1 MLAVVSLVS
10 GCSSDSSNGP
20 TDTST
25 NVTAPILENPEETAR
40 ELVTTWLT
48 ALKNEESVEDLV
60 SENFQIQR
68 ADGSGADKEVYLDNP
83 AKVLEFTINE
93 DISASQSGNTLS
105 VRWSILVSEDANGVT
120 YQDVSAPRLTVFEWI
135 DDRWLIVGYANFNPS
150 VPTTTT
156 P

>member
-150 VPTTTT
+150 VPTTTA